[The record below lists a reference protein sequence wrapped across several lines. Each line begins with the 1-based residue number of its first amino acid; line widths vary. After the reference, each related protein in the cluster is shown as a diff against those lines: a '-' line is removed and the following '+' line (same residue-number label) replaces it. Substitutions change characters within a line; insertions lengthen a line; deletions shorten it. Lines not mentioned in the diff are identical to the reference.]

1 MLFELKNFISLSR
14 KPFFCCQLLNY
25 SVKFEENLFDVS
37 YQSGWV
43 IFWSFYPYAT
53 ALIAIFLP
61 SQLRY
66 D

>member
-1 MLFELKNFISLSR
+1 MLFELENLISLSK
-14 KPFFCCQLLNY
+14 KPFFYCQLLNN

-43 IFWSFYPYAT
+43 IFRSFYPYAT